1 MTTSSTATIPTSSPS
16 QRQTWVEFRLWVV
29 TDPDY
34 VDVERRV
41 AEIERIR
48 RTFHIDW
55 VYPFGEDH
63 GALCVPMDLLGLEDD
78 VDADLRLTVA
88 DECLTRSREVTVP
101 VLQQYPL
108 PEYGNYD
115 DAMMAGVL

>member
-1 MTTSSTATIPTSSPS
+1 
-16 QRQTWVEFRLWVV
+16 
-29 TDPDY
+29 
-34 VDVERRV
+34 
-41 AEIERIR
+41 
-48 RTFHIDW
+48 
-55 VYPFGEDH
+55 
-63 GALCVPMDLLGLEDD
+63 MDLLGLEDD